1 MIKLNSFALKIFSFV
16 LLFLIIA
23 AVPVS
28 AEYYQSGLVDF
39 IQGKHQIT
47 VPIFS
52 PAGEISLSSEKEAV
66 LMASGSEDFKLEKG
80 KKYSV
85 TQGEVKAKKPEIKSG
100 WGVQIMASSSEESAL
115 QFKNQVKID
124 FEEQVIVKKE
134 GELYKVLA
142 GAFSEREKAEEF
154 QQRLQQEDYNG
165 WVREIEL
172 QNGETAPEEK
182 EVKNVVTAQSDNQEI
197 GEGLNLYDADGQKI
211 REAHVFKI
219 KGQFEVND
227 RKMEGE
233 FQFGP
238 IGNSVLFSYKTD
250 LEEMTAY
257 LLQNSFDEGTPSEAL
272 KAQAVLYR
280 TSLLYELENQGA
292 RLENINDLDFG
303 RLKPIFKEAA
313 AATKNQV
320 LVRNEEFYYNSDSSL
335 KGLNKPRVGIIPLS
349 EADYDYQEIINY
361 YYERAEMAD
370 LTELLDSELKFNAR
384 INRGLNFKEI
394 RQMSWFGPRV
404 ITVVDYDPAVDGLN
418 LKPVLAR
425 GVVPGREDLGD
436 IIRNNSALAGV
447 NGGYFHH
454 SGRPLGILYT
464 EGELVS
470 EPLYKRTALLIDRDQ
485 NLSFEQVEW
494 EGELLVE
501 ELSRS
506 FNLNGINR
514 SAGSDEVI
522 VFNSYFG
529 GKMPALSEGYY
540 DLVVRSGR
548 ILGTEKKQGAET
560 PIPPDGYIIR
570 VGSQRNEMINLIPEL
585 KGKNI
590 ELNNSFSPDLE
601 NNNIQHAVGGGPRL
615 LENGEIKITG
625 EEEKFQPDILNGR
638 APRTA
643 LGITEDNRLLMLTI
657 DGRQS
662 ALSIGMTLE
671 ETAEILKEMGAVEAM
686 NLDGGASSRM
696 VIRGFTMNSPS
707 GDRLISN
714 GVIVG
719 REQ

>member
-85 TQGEVKAKKPEIKSG
+85 TQGDVKAKKPEIKSG

-142 GAFSEREKAEEF
+142 GAFPEREKAEEF
-154 QQRLQQEDYNG
+154 QQRLQQVDYNG

-257 LLQNSFDEGTPSEAL
+257 LLQNSFDEEAPSEAL

-303 RLKPIFKEAA
+303 SLKPIFKEAA

-370 LTELLDSELKFNAR
+370 LTELLDS
-384 INRGLNFKEI
+384 
-394 RQMSWFGPRV
+394 
-404 ITVVDYDPAVDGLN
+404 
-418 LKPVLAR
+418 
-425 GVVPGREDLGD
+425 
-436 IIRNNSALAGV
+436 
-447 NGGYFHH
+447 
-454 SGRPLGILYT
+454 
-464 EGELVS
+464 
-470 EPLYKRTALLIDRDQ
+470 
-485 NLSFEQVEW
+485 
-494 EGELLVE
+494 
-501 ELSRS
+501 
-506 FNLNGINR
+506 
-514 SAGSDEVI
+514 
-522 VFNSYFG
+522 
-529 GKMPALSEGYY
+529 
-540 DLVVRSGR
+540 
-548 ILGTEKKQGAET
+548 
-560 PIPPDGYIIR
+560 
-570 VGSQRNEMINLIPEL
+570 
-585 KGKNI
+585 
-590 ELNNSFSPDLE
+590 
-601 NNNIQHAVGGGPRL
+601 
-615 LENGEIKITG
+615 
-625 EEEKFQPDILNGR
+625 
-638 APRTA
+638 
-643 LGITEDNRLLMLTI
+643 
-657 DGRQS
+657 
-662 ALSIGMTLE
+662 
-671 ETAEILKEMGAVEAM
+671 
-686 NLDGGASSRM
+686 
-696 VIRGFTMNSPS
+696 
-707 GDRLISN
+707 
-714 GVIVG
+714 
-719 REQ
+719 